1 MIQTLFQHDDFAIV
15 NKPAGLSVHNDS
27 DSLIHQL
34 GKGWHLVNRIDRETS
49 GLVVVTQKSDLQNQ
63 IQLAL
68 TQGKKFYSAVLR
80 GNMPRQS
87 EGLLSDSTS
96 GLWNEWTYPISD
108 QGEGRETPQGKPE
121 DQKES
126 KTLYTVIQS
135 NPYFSAVHCQLVTGR
150 QHQIRKHSRLAGRP
164 IVGDPRYGNAKDN
177 ERIAKMYGFHR
188 MALHSWKLDFTWQG
202 DHITCES
209 PVPDSFSQL
218 FATNP

>member
-15 NKPAGLSVHNDS
+15 NKPEGLSCHNDG
-27 DSLIHQL
+27 DSLIHRL

-49 GLVVVTQKSDLQNQ
+49 GLVVVTQKPDLQNA

-80 GNMPRQS
+80 GNMPHQA
-87 EGLLSDSTS
+87 
-96 GLWNEWTYPISD
+96 GLWNEWTFPISD
-108 QGEGRETPQGKPE
+108 QGEGRETPQGRTE

-126 KTLYTVIQS
+126 KTLYTVTQS
-135 NPYFSAVHCQLVTGR
+135 NSYFTAVLCQLITGR

-177 ERIAKMYGFHR
+177 DRIAKMYDFHR
-188 MALHSWKLDFTWQG
+188 MALHSWKLEFNWNDQVVIC
-202 DHITCES
+202 DS
-209 PVPDSFSQL
+209 PVPESFDSL
-218 FATNP
+218 FNPKP